1 MNNNTGWLIKMAWRD
16 SRKNRARLLL
26 FVSSIVLGIAALVAI
41 QSFGENLKAQIEL
54 EAKALLG
61 ADLEI
66 EGRQPVPEGIVK
78 LLDSLGA
85 ETIREVNFAS
95 MVQATGSG
103 GTRLVNIRAVEKGY
117 PFYGSLETVPA
128 AAGKT
133 FTGQGA
139 SAVAAEG
146 LLQQIGAATGDTLAV
161 GAAKFTLRGAVK
173 KVPGQSGIAATVA
186 PPVFIPYGLVDSTG
200 LLQRGSRVNHR
211 LYVKFSPAM
220 PYRLFEE
227 LIIPRLEKE
236 ELRYDDVAE
245 RKKDLGD
252 AYSDLSAFLNLTAF
266 IALLLGCIGVAS
278 SVQVYMKEKLQMVA
292 VLRCMGAT
300 GPQAM
305 AIFMVQIA
313 LMGFAGAVLGAALGT
328 AIQFLLPMVFAD
340 LLPVEVQP
348 EISPKALV
356 SGIFTGTLA
365 SVIFSLWPL
374 LAIRKVSALAAIR
387 ASVEKEPRDLLRYSA
402 LLLIGLFVFGFAR
415 LQLGTWKNALFFTLG
430 LAVALLLLAGFARL
444 IIFLVRRFFP
454 LKSSFIWRHGLSN
467 LFRPNNQTLLLVVTI
482 GLGTALIG
490 TLLLSQQLLLNK
502 VKFNA
507 APASR
512 PNMVIFDIQGSQVQ
526 PIQQLLAQY
535 KLPQMGSVPIVTMR
549 IHSLKGKTVEAWKA
563 DTIANMRQG
572 LLTREYRVTYRD
584 SLIDSEKLLEGS
596 WKGRVAQP
604 GDSIFISMEQGIA
617 QSMRL
622 NIGDEVVFNVQG
634 ALMPTYIGSLRKVDF
649 QRVQTNFLVLFPAGV
664 LEQAPQ
670 FHVQLTR
677 FDSVGQ
683 SARFQT
689 ALVRQFPNASVIDL
703 NLVLETVDE
712 ILDKVS
718 FVIRFMAFFSVLTG
732 LIVLIGSVI
741 ISKYQRIQESV
752 LLRTLGAGR
761 KQITGIQLV
770 EYFLLGSLSA
780 ITGLII
786 ALLASWAL
794 ATFSFD
800 TFLLPEPLPLLG
812 LFAAITGI
820 TVGIGLL
827 NSREVVS
834 KPPLEIL
841 RKEV

>member
-1 MNNNTGWLIKMAWRD
+1 MSNNMGWLIKMAWRD
-16 SRKNRARLLL
+16 SRKNRARLML

-66 EGRQPVPEGIVK
+66 EGRQPIPEGIVQ

-95 MVQATGSG
+95 MVQATGTG
-103 GTRLVNIRAVEKGY
+103 GTRLVNVRGVEKGY
-117 PFYGSLETVPA
+117 PFYGNLETVPA

-186 PPVFIPYGLVDSTG
+186 PPVFIPYSLVDSTG

-211 LYVKFSPAM
+211 LYVKFSPTM
-220 PYRLFEE
+220 PYRLYEE
-227 LIIPRLEKE
+227 LIIPRLEKA

-278 SVQVYMKEKLQMVA
+278 SVQVYMKEKVQMVA
-292 VLRCMGAT
+292 VLRCMGAS

-328 AIQFLLPMVFAD
+328 AIQFLLPLVFAD
-340 LLPVEVQP
+340 LLPVQVQP
-348 EISPKALV
+348 EISPMALLA
-356 SGIFTGTLA
+356 GICTGTVA
-365 SVIFSLWPL
+365 AVIFSLWPL
-374 LAIRKVSALAAIR
+374 LSIRKVSALAAIR
-387 ASVEKEPRDLLRYSA
+387 ASVEKEPRDLLRYGA
-402 LLLIGLFVFGFAR
+402 LLLIGLFVVGFAR

-430 LAVALLLLAGFARL
+430 LAGALLLLAAFARL

-512 PNMVIFDIQGSQVQ
+512 PNMVIFDIQGTQVQ

-535 KLPQMGSVPIVTMR
+535 QLPQMGSVPIVTMR

-563 DTIANMRQG
+563 DTLANIRQG

-604 GDSIFISMEQGIA
+604 GDSIYISVEQGIA
-617 QSMRL
+617 QSMQL
-622 NIGDEVVFNVQG
+622 KIGDEVVFNVQG

-664 LEQAPQ
+664 LENAPQ

-786 ALLASWAL
+786 ALLASWSL

-800 TFLLPEPLPLLG
+800 TFLLPEPLPLLV
-812 LFAAITGI
+812 LFAGITGI

>member
-1 MNNNTGWLIKMAWRD
+1 MSNNMGWLIKMAWRD
-16 SRKNRARLLL
+16 SRKNRARLML

-66 EGRQPVPEGIVK
+66 EGRQPIPEGIVQ

-95 MVQATGSG
+95 MVQATGTG
-103 GTRLVNIRAVEKGY
+103 GTRLVNVRGVEKGY
-117 PFYGSLETVPA
+117 PFYGNLETVPA

-139 SAVAAEG
+139 SAVAADG
-146 LLQQIGAATGDTLAV
+146 LLQQLGAAVGDTLSV

-186 PPVFIPYGLVDSTG
+186 PPVFIPYSLVDSTG

-220 PYRLFEE
+220 PYRLYEE
-227 LIIPRLEKE
+227 LIIPRLEKA

-278 SVQVYMKEKLQMVA
+278 SVQVYMKEKVQMVA
-292 VLRCMGAT
+292 VLRCMGAS

-328 AIQFLLPMVFAD
+328 AIQFLLPLVFAD
-340 LLPVEVQP
+340 LLPVQVQP
-348 EISPKALV
+348 EISPMALLA
-356 SGIFTGTLA
+356 GICTGTVA
-365 SVIFSLWPL
+365 AVIFSLWPL
-374 LAIRKVSALAAIR
+374 LSIRKVSALAAIR
-387 ASVEKEPRDLLRYSA
+387 ASVEKEPRDLLRYGA
-402 LLLIGLFVFGFAR
+402 LLLIGLFVVGFAR

-430 LAVALLLLAGFARL
+430 LAGALLLLAGFARL
-444 IIFLVRRFFP
+444 ILFLVRRFFP

-512 PNMVIFDIQGSQVQ
+512 PNMVIFDIQGTQVQ
-526 PIQQLLAQY
+526 PIQQLLARYQ
-535 KLPQMGSVPIVTMR
+535 LPQMGSVPIVTMR
-549 IHSLKGKTVEAWKA
+549 IHSLNGKTVEAWKA
-563 DTIANMRQG
+563 DTLANMRQG

-622 NIGDEVVFNVQG
+622 KIGDEVVFNVQG

-664 LEQAPQ
+664 LENAPQ

-786 ALLASWAL
+786 ALLAAWAL

-812 LFAAITGI
+812 LFAGITGI

>member
-1 MNNNTGWLIKMAWRD
+1 MSNNMGWLIKMAWRD

-66 EGRQPVPEGIVK
+66 EGRQPIPEGIVQ
-78 LLDSLGA
+78 LLDSLNA

-95 MVQATGSG
+95 MVQATGTG
-103 GTRLVNIRAVEKGY
+103 ATRLVNVRGVEKGF
-117 PFYGSLETVPA
+117 PFYGNLETVPA
-128 AAGKT
+128 AAAKT
-133 FTGQGA
+133 FTEQGA
-139 SAVAAEG
+139 SAVAADG
-146 LLQQIGAATGDTLAV
+146 LLQLLGAAIGDTLSV
-161 GAAKFTLRGAVK
+161 GACKFTLCGAVK

-186 PPVFIPYGLVDSTG
+186 PPVFIPYSLVDSTG

-220 PYRLFEE
+220 PYRLYEE
-227 LIIPRLEKE
+227 LIVPRLEKA
-236 ELRYDDVAE
+236 ELRYSDVAE
-245 RKKDLGD
+245 RKKDLGE

-278 SVQVYMKEKLQMVA
+278 SVQLYLKEKVQMVA
-292 VLRCMGAT
+292 VLRCLGAG

-328 AIQFLLPMVFAD
+328 AIQFLLPLVFAD

-348 EISPKALV
+348 AISPMAF
-356 SGIFTGTLA
+356 FTGICTGTVA
-365 SVIFSLWPL
+365 AVIFSLWPL
-374 LAIRKVSALAAIR
+374 LSIRKVSALAAIR
-387 ASVEKEPRDLLRYSA
+387 ASVEKEPRDLLRYA
-402 LLLIGLFVFGFAR
+402 TLLLMGLFVVGFAY

-430 LAVALLLLAGFARL
+430 LVGALLLLAGFARL

-454 LKSSFIWRHGLSN
+454 LKSSFVWRHGLSN

-507 APASR
+507 APTSR

-526 PIQQLLAQY
+526 PIQQLLARYQ
-535 KLPQMGSVPIVTMR
+535 LPQMGSVPIVTMR
-549 IHSLKGKTVEAWKA
+549 IHSLKGKTVAAWKA
-563 DTIANMRQG
+563 DTLANMRQG

-584 SLIDSEKLLEGS
+584 SLIDSEKLLAGS
-596 WKGRVAQP
+596 WKGRVQP

-617 QSMRL
+617 QSMQL
-622 NIGDEVVFNVQG
+622 KVGDEVVFNVQG

-664 LEQAPQ
+664 LENAPQ
-670 FHVQLTR
+670 FYVQLTR
-677 FDSVGQ
+677 FDNVAQ

-689 ALVRQFPNASVIDL
+689 ALVKQFPNASVIDL

-761 KQITGIQLV
+761 KQIIGIQLV

-780 ITGLII
+780 ATGLVI

-800 TFLLPEPLPLLG
+800 TFLLPEPQPLLG
-812 LFAAITGI
+812 LFASITGI

-834 KPPLEIL
+834 EPPLEVL

>member
-1 MNNNTGWLIKMAWRD
+1 MNNNTGWLIRMAWRD

-66 EGRQPVPEGIVK
+66 EGRQPVPEGILK
-78 LLDSLGA
+78 MLDSLGA
-85 ETIREVNFAS
+85 QTIREVNFAS
-95 MVQATGSG
+95 MVQATGTG
-103 GTRLVNIRAVEKGY
+103 GTRLVNVRAVEKGY
-117 PFYGSLETVPA
+117 PFYGNLETVPA

-146 LLQQIGAATGDTLAV
+146 LLQQLGATPGDTLAV
-161 GAAKFTLRGAVK
+161 GAGRFTLLGAVK

-220 PYRLFEE
+220 PYRLYEE
-227 LIIPRLEKE
+227 LIIPRLEKA

-278 SVQVYMKEKLQMVA
+278 SVQVYMKEKVQMVA
-292 VLRCMGAT
+292 VLRCMGAS

-313 LMGFAGAVLGAALGT
+313 LMGFAGALLGAALGT
-328 AIQFLLPMVFAD
+328 AIQFLLPLVFAD
-340 LLPVEVQP
+340 LLPVEVKP
-348 EISPKALV
+348 AISPTALV

-387 ASVEKEPRDLLRYSA
+387 AAVEKEPRDMLRYSA
-402 LLLIGLFVFGFAR
+402 LLLIGLFVVGFAR

-512 PNMVIFDIQGSQVQ
+512 PNMVIFDIQGTQVQ

-535 KLPQMGSVPIVTMR
+535 QLPQMGSVPIVTMR
-549 IHSLKGKTVEAWKA
+549 MHSLKGKTVDTWKE
-563 DTIANMRQG
+563 DTAVNMRKG

-596 WKGRVAQP
+596 WKGRVARP

-617 QSMRL
+617 QSMQL
-622 NIGDEVVFNVQG
+622 KIGDEVVFNVQG

-683 SARFQT
+683 SAKFQT

-761 KQITGIQLV
+761 RQITGIQLV

-786 ALLASWAL
+786 ALLAAWAL